1 MRKNGKQCSKTG
13 VRLEDTG
20 FGYTLSAIGGKY
32 KMIILF
38 WIVETGPVL
47 RFNELKRK
55 IGTISFKT
63 LAASLRELE
72 ADGIVERKAY
82 AQIPP
87 KVGVFAHQE
96 RRVADSR
103 AGRDVRLG
111 KREREVFRQIAAAG
125 LPHFLNAPYWRKT
138 PEFARRSPAAARC
151 PAGFPDAGGVLVLPP
166 ARLFQR
172 RLFRLLFQVH
182 YIAVIY
188 YV

>member
-1 MRKNGKQCSKTG
+1 MRKSGKLCSKTG

-38 WIVETGPVL
+38 WIAETGPVL

-87 KVGVFAHQE
+87 KVE
-96 RRVADSR
+96 YS
-103 AGRDVRLG
+103 LT
-111 KREREVFRQIAAAG
+111 
-125 LPHFLNAPYWRKT
+125 RKGESLI
-138 PEFARRSPAAARC
+138 PVLDAMCDWGSANRKSAAR
-151 PAGFPDAGGVLVLPP
+151 
-166 ARLFQR
+166 
-172 RLFRLLFQVH
+172 
-182 YIAVIY
+182 
-188 YV
+188 

>member
-1 MRKNGKQCSKTG
+1 MRKAGKLCSKTG

-87 KVGVFAHQE
+87 KVEYSLTKKGEALIPVLDAMCDWGN
-96 RRVADSR
+96 AN
-103 AGRDVRLG
+103 G
-111 KREREVFRQIAAAG
+111 KSS
-125 LPHFLNAPYWRKT
+125 
-138 PEFARRSPAAARC
+138 AR
-151 PAGFPDAGGVLVLPP
+151 
-166 ARLFQR
+166 
-172 RLFRLLFQVH
+172 
-182 YIAVIY
+182 
-188 YV
+188 